1 MITHYSGS
9 STTRPCEY
17 IAKPFM
23 FSFIRHAK
31 KNNTKRDCLFS
42 FIQSNQ
48 RVTYK
53 TMREA
58 IGVKSDEG
66 IKYHLDVLEKEGKI
80 EYVMRG
86 KQRTVKAI
94 NQPQE
99 GK

>member
-1 MITHYSGS
+1 
-9 STTRPCEY
+9 
-17 IAKPFM
+17 
-23 FSFIRHAK
+23 
-31 KNNTKRDCLFS
+31 
-42 FIQSNQ
+42 
-48 RVTYK
+48 
-53 TMREA
+53 MREA